1 MKTRSGIKKVKQ
13 VVVSCMIAAVMVM
26 SLSGCTG
33 GESGSDQENTAPSAA
48 EAEQSKPDT
57 AGCYEAYTKV
67 LNDKETGIR
76 NYNWQTDSSG
86 TYTIINKSLALCD
99 IDNNGIPELLFFTA
113 DSNYC
118 YAELNV
124 YTYINGAAMKLNYTY
139 SDSATYQSG
148 GKASAFYD
156 ANAASGTKY
165 VIYKSKEAGHMYIYA
180 SIGDES
186 QFYRVNEYELRDGN
200 HLEEVD
206 ELANDYSYAADCP
219 ESERDKF
226 RRNGSSISSDDF
238 AVNFEKALSS
248 LGEPIIYCGH
258 DDTSIWK
265 RFNTSDAL
273 AMSYDEMKSCLAEQ
287 ASAESR

>member
-1 MKTRSGIKKVKQ
+1 MKFRSGNRTGKQ
-13 VVVSCMIAAVMVM
+13 IIISCMVVAVMVM
-26 SLSGCTG
+26 SLFGCTDG
-33 GESGSDQENTAPSAA
+33 GAGSDQENVAPSAA
-48 EAEQSKPDT
+48 ETEQSAPDT
-57 AGCYEAYTKV
+57 ADCYEAYAQV
-67 LNDKETGIR
+67 IADNEAGIR

-99 IDNNGIPELLFFTA
+99 IDNNGIPELFFFTA

-124 YTYINGAAMKLNYTY
+124 YTYINGAALKLNYTY

-180 SIGDES
+180 SIGDET
-186 QFYRVNEYELRDGN
+186 QFYRVNEYELKDGN
-200 HLEEVD
+200 RLEEVN

-226 RRNGSSISSDDF
+226 RQNGSSISSDDF
-238 AVNFEKALSS
+238 AVKFEKALSS

-273 AMSYDEMKSCLAEQ
+273 AMSYDEMKDYLSK
-287 ASAESR
+287 

>member
-1 MKTRSGIKKVKQ
+1 MKTRSGIKTVKH
-13 VVVSCMIAAVMVM
+13 VVISCMIAAVMVM

-33 GESGSDQENTAPSAA
+33 GESGSDKENISPSAA
-48 EAEQSKPDT
+48 NTEQNKSDT

-67 LNDKETGIR
+67 LNDNETGIR
-76 NYNWQTDSSG
+76 NYNWQTDSSE
-86 TYTIINKSLALCD
+86 TYTIINKSIALCD
-99 IDNNGIPELLFFTA
+99 IDNNGIPELFFFTA

-124 YTYINGAAMKLNYTY
+124 YTYINGTAVKLNYTY

-148 GKASAFYD
+148 GKVSAFYD

-180 SIGDES
+180 SIGDET
-186 QFYRVNEYELRDGN
+186 QFYRVNEYELKDGN
-200 HLEEVD
+200 RLEEVD

-226 RRNGSSISSDDF
+226 RQNGSSISSDDF
-238 AVNFEKALSS
+238 AVKFEKALSS

-273 AMSYDEMKSCLAEQ
+273 AMSYDEMKAYLSK
-287 ASAESR
+287 

>member
-1 MKTRSGIKKVKQ
+1 MKTRSGIKAGMQ
-13 VVVSCMIAAVMVM
+13 VVVSCMIVAVMVM

-33 GESGSDQENTAPSAA
+33 GGTGSDQGNTAPSAA
-48 EAEQSKPDT
+48 ASEQSTSDT
-57 AGCYEAYTKV
+57 AGCYEAYSQV
-67 LNDKETGIR
+67 ISANESGIR

-99 IDNNGIPELLFFTA
+99 IDNNGIPELFFFTA

-148 GKASAFYD
+148 GKAAAFYD

-165 VIYKSKEAGHMYIYA
+165 VIYKSKTAGHMYIYA
-180 SIGDES
+180 SIGDET
-186 QFYRVNEYELRDGN
+186 QFYRINEYELKGGN
-200 HLEEVD
+200 RLEEVD

-226 RRNGSSISSDDF
+226 RQNGSSISSDDF
-238 AVNFEKALSS
+238 AVKFEKALSS
-248 LGEPIIYCGH
+248 LGDPIIYCGH

-273 AMSYDEMKSCLAEQ
+273 AMSYDEMKAYLAK
-287 ASAESR
+287 

>member
-1 MKTRSGIKKVKQ
+1 MKFRSGIRTEKQ
-13 VVVSCMIAAVMVM
+13 IIISCMVAAVMVM
-26 SLSGCTG
+26 SLFGCTDG
-33 GESGSDQENTAPSAA
+33 GAGSDQENVAPSAA

-57 AGCYEAYTKV
+57 AGCYEAYMKV
-67 LNDKETGIR
+67 LDDKETGIR

-99 IDNNGIPELLFFTA
+99 IDNNGIPELFFFTA

-124 YTYINGAAMKLNYTY
+124 YTYINGAALKLNYTY

-165 VIYKSKEAGHMYIYA
+165 VVYKSKTAGHMYIYA
-180 SIGDES
+180 SIGDET
-186 QFYRVNEYELRDGN
+186 QFYRINEYELRGGN
-200 HLEEVD
+200 RLEEVD

-219 ESERDKF
+219 EGERDKF
-226 RRNGSSISSDDF
+226 RQNGSSISSDDF
-238 AVNFEKALSS
+238 AVKFEKALSS

-265 RFNTSDAL
+265 RFNISDAL
-273 AMSYDEMKSCLAEQ
+273 AMSYDEMKDYLSK
-287 ASAESR
+287 

>member
-1 MKTRSGIKKVKQ
+1 MKTISGIKTVKQ
-13 VVVSCMIAAVMVM
+13 VVVSCMIVAVMVM

-33 GESGSDQENTAPSAA
+33 GESGSDQENVVPSAA

-67 LNDKETGIR
+67 LNDNETGIR

-99 IDNNGIPELLFFTA
+99 IDNNGIPELFFFTA

-165 VIYKSKEAGHMYIYA
+165 VVYKSKTAGHMYIYA
-180 SIGDES
+180 SIGDET
-186 QFYRVNEYELRDGN
+186 QFYRINEYELKGGN
-200 HLEEVD
+200 RLEEVD

-226 RRNGSSISSDDF
+226 RQNGSSISSDDF
-238 AVNFEKALSS
+238 AVKFEKALSS
-248 LGEPIIYCGH
+248 LGDPIIYCGH

-273 AMSYDEMKSCLAEQ
+273 AMSYDEMKAYLAK
-287 ASAESR
+287 

>member
-1 MKTRSGIKKVKQ
+1 MKTRSGIKTVKQ

-33 GESGSDQENTAPSAA
+33 GESGSDQENVVPSAA

-67 LNDKETGIR
+67 LNDNETGIR

-86 TYTIINKSLALCD
+86 TYRIINKSLALCD
-99 IDNNGIPELLFFTA
+99 IDNNSIPELFFFTA

-124 YTYINGAAMKLNYTY
+124 YTYINGAAVKLNYTY

-165 VIYKSKEAGHMYIYA
+165 VIYKSKTAGHMYIYA
-180 SIGDES
+180 SIGDET
-186 QFYRVNEYELRDGN
+186 QFYRINEYELRGGN
-200 HLEEVD
+200 RLEEVD

-219 ESERDKF
+219 ENERDKF
-226 RRNGSSISSDDF
+226 RQNGSSISGDDF
-238 AVNFEKALSS
+238 AVKFEKALSS

-273 AMSYDEMKSCLAEQ
+273 AMSYDEMKDFLAK
-287 ASAESR
+287 

>member
-1 MKTRSGIKKVKQ
+1 MKTRSGIKTVKQ

-33 GESGSDQENTAPSAA
+33 GESESDQENIVPSAA
-48 EAEQSKPDT
+48 EAEQNKSDT

-67 LNDKETGIR
+67 LNDNETGIR
-76 NYNWQTDSSG
+76 NYNWQTDSSE
-86 TYTIINKSLALCD
+86 TYTIINKSIALCD
-99 IDNNGIPELLFFTA
+99 IDNNGIPELFFFTA

-124 YTYINGAAMKLNYTY
+124 YTYINGTAVKLNYTY

-148 GKASAFYD
+148 GKAAAFYD

-165 VIYKSKEAGHMYIYA
+165 VFYKSKTAGHIYIYA
-180 SIGDES
+180 SIGDET
-186 QFYRVNEYELRDGN
+186 QFYRVNEYELKGGN
-200 HLEEVD
+200 RLEEVD

-226 RRNGSSISSDDF
+226 RQNGSSISSDDF
-238 AVNFEKALSS
+238 AVKFEKALSS

-265 RFNTSDAL
+265 RFNTSDVL
-273 AMSYDEMKSCLAEQ
+273 AMSYDEMKSYL
-287 ASAESR
+287 SK

>member
-1 MKTRSGIKKVKQ
+1 MKTISGIKKVKR

-33 GESGSDQENTAPSAA
+33 GGSGSDQENVTPSAA
-48 EAEQSKPDT
+48 KAEQSKPDT

-67 LNDKETGIR
+67 LNDNETGIR

-99 IDNNGIPELLFFTA
+99 IDNNGIPELFFFTA

-165 VIYKSKEAGHMYIYA
+165 VIYKSKTAGHMYIYA
-180 SIGDES
+180 SIGDET
-186 QFYRVNEYELRDGN
+186 QFYRINEYELKGGN
-200 HLEEVD
+200 RLEEVD

-226 RRNGSSISSDDF
+226 RQNGSSISSDDF
-238 AVNFEKALSS
+238 AVKFEKALSS

-273 AMSYDEMKSCLAEQ
+273 AMSYDEMKAYLAK
-287 ASAESR
+287 